1 MRVPYSVVPWSGS
14 NRKMNRLFSSRN
26 TSMNTSMNRTSRNLI
41 RLSLNA
47 ARLTASSTSRTQ
59 VL

>member
-1 MRVPYSVVPWSGS
+1 
-14 NRKMNRLFSSRN
+14 
-26 TSMNTSMNRTSRNLI
+26 MNTSMNRTSRNLI

>member
-1 MRVPYSVVPWSGS
+1 
-14 NRKMNRLFSSRN
+14 
-26 TSMNTSMNRTSRNLI
+26 MNTSMNRTSRNLI

-47 ARLTASSTSRTQ
+47 ARLTASSTSSTQ